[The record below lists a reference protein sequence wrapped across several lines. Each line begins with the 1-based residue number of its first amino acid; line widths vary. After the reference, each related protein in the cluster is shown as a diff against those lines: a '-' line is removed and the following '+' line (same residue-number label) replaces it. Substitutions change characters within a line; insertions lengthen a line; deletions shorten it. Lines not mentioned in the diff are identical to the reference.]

1 VSPTFKSLSV
11 PNYRRYFTG
20 MAVSNTG
27 SWMQRVAQDWLVLQL
42 SGGSAVTLGI
52 TTALQFGPIVL
63 LSSLGGVL
71 ADRYDKRRLLFLTN
85 GAMGL
90 LALVLG
96 ALVLTDVAAVWHVY
110 LLAAGLGVIAA
121 LDTPTRQAFVVE
133 MVGRDDLPNAVGLN
147 SVSFN
152 GGRILGPAIA
162 GLLIEAFGGDT
173 GWVFLIN
180 GASYLAP
187 VIALHRMRVAELQPS
202 ELAPRGK
209 GQLREGIRYVRGR
222 PDLLAVLWV
231 IFALGTFGLNFQITN
246 ALMAT
251 QEFGKGAGEFGLL
264 GSAIAVG
271 SLAGALLGARRRQVR
286 VRLVIAGAF
295 AFGVLEAVVGL
306 MPSYGWYALSLP
318 AVGIAALLTTT
329 AANSVVQ
336 LSVPPSMRGRVMALY
351 ITVLFGGTPIGAPLV
366 GWLAEEYG
374 PRWSLVLGGIITAAS
389 ALLAAVLLAR
399 RAKLTVRASVFP
411 RPRLSLEHSV
421 AEPVP

>member
-1 VSPTFKSLSV
+1 MSPTFASLRV

-63 LSSLGGVL
+63 LTSLGGVL
-71 ADRYDKRRLLFLTN
+71 ADRYDKRKLLFITN
-85 GAMGL
+85 TAMGV

-96 ALVLTDVAAVWHVY
+96 TLVLTDVAAVWHVY
-110 LLAAGLGVIAA
+110 VLAAGLGVIAA

-147 SVSFN
+147 SASFN
-152 GGRILGPAIA
+152 GGRILGPAAA

-180 GASYLAP
+180 ALTYLAP
-187 VIALHRMRVAELQPS
+187 VIALHRMRVEELQQS

-231 IFALGTFGLNFQITN
+231 IFTLGTFGLNFQITN

-271 SLAGALLGARRRQVR
+271 SLTGALLGARRTQVR
-286 VRLVIAGAF
+286 VRLVIAGGF
-295 AFGVLEAVVGL
+295 AFGVLEVVVGL
-306 MPSYGWYALSLP
+306 MPSYGWYAVSLP
-318 AVGIAALLTTT
+318 AVGVAALLTTT
-329 AANSVVQ
+329 AANSVMQ

-351 ITVLFGGTPIGAPLV
+351 ITVLFGGTPIGAPVV

-399 RAKLTVRASVFP
+399 RAKITLRATVFP
-411 RPRLSLEHSV
+411 RPRLSLEQ
-421 AEPVP
+421 AVPEQVP

>member
-1 VSPTFKSLSV
+1 MSPTFKSLSV

-71 ADRYDKRRLLFLTN
+71 ADRYDKRRLLFGTN
-85 GAMGL
+85 AAMGL

-110 LLAAGLGVIAA
+110 VLAAGLGVIAA

-147 SVSFN
+147 SASFN

-180 GASYLAP
+180 AASYLAP
-187 VIALHRMRVAELQPS
+187 VIALHRMRVEELQQS
-202 ELAPRGK
+202 DLAPRGK

-231 IFALGTFGLNFQITN
+231 IFTLGTFGLNFQITN

-271 SLAGALLGARRRQVR
+271 SLAGALLGARRQQVR
-286 VRLVIAGAF
+286 VRLVIVGGF
-295 AFGVLEAVVGL
+295 AFGLLEVVVGL
-306 MPSYGWYALSLP
+306 MPTYGWYALSLP
-318 AVGIAALLTTT
+318 AVGVAALLTTT
-329 AANSVVQ
+329 AANSVMQ
-336 LSVPPSMRGRVMALY
+336 LSVAPAMRGRVMALY
-351 ITVLFGGTPIGAPLV
+351 ITVLFGGTPVGAPVV

-411 RPRLSLEHSV
+411 RPRLSVEQ
-421 AEPVP
+421 AVPEQVP

>member
-1 VSPTFKSLSV
+1 MSPTFASLRV

-63 LSSLGGVL
+63 LTSLGGVL
-71 ADRYDKRRLLFLTN
+71 ADRYDKRKLLFVTN
-85 GAMGL
+85 AAMGL

-96 ALVLTDVAAVWHVY
+96 ALVLTDLAVVWHVY
-110 LLAAGLGVIAA
+110 VLAAGLGVIAA

-147 SVSFN
+147 SASFN
-152 GGRILGPAIA
+152 GGRILGPAAA

-180 GASYLAP
+180 ALTYLAP
-187 VIALHRMRVAELQPS
+187 MLALHRMRVEELQPS
-202 ELAPRGK
+202 ELAPRGR

-231 IFALGTFGLNFQITN
+231 IFTLGTFGLNFQITN

-271 SLAGALLGARRRQVR
+271 SLTGALLGARRRQVR
-286 VRLVIAGAF
+286 VRLVIAGGF
-295 AFGVLEAVVGL
+295 AFGVLEVVVGL

-318 AVGIAALLTTT
+318 AVGVAALLTTT
-329 AANSVVQ
+329 AANSVMQ
-336 LSVPPSMRGRVMALY
+336 LSVPPAMRGRVMALY
-351 ITVLFGGTPIGAPLV
+351 ITVLFGGTPIGAPVV

-389 ALLAAVLLAR
+389 ALLAAVVLAR
-399 RAKLTVRASVFP
+399 HAKITLRAAVFP
-411 RPRLSLEHSV
+411 RPRLSQEQV
-421 AEPVP
+421 VPEQVP